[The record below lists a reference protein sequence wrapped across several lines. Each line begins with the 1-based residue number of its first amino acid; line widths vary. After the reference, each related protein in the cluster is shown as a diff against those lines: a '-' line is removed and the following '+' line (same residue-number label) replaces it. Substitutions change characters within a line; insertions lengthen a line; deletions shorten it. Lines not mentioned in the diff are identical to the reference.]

1 VVRRFGHARCG
12 HGVITLSRNDEFDPR
27 VEADGGADEAIGTVR
42 RPRAAARTSLAS
54 REGEERLRT
63 MFDNAPVGIAET
75 DLAGHFMFVNRQYC
89 AIAARA
95 PRDLLRMRLQ
105 DLIHPDDASGSSD
118 SLEKMISQAHNATLE
133 KRYLRPDGTEIWV
146 SHNISF
152 INDGDG
158 KPHFALAVVQDIT
171 DRKRSEEDLR
181 HREETFRHHAEELEQ
196 QLIASGRLV
205 SLGELTASMAH
216 EFNNPLGII
225 LGFTEDL
232 MSDMDA
238 RDPNYRSLQIIDEE
252 ARRCEKIVKDLLEFA
267 RPRSAEFT
275 RTDVGEVIKKTM
287 EMISSR
293 VYKQKVEATT
303 DIAPDLPP
311 IHADAQQLQQ
321 VLANLCLNALDAMP
335 QGGKLTVAARAES
348 SEQLAIIVSD
358 TGFGID
364 QDTLGK
370 IFKPFFTAKKRKG
383 LGLGL
388 PISARIVKAH
398 GGSVQVESAPN
409 QGSAFRIRLPVKNA
423 ETSPA
428 E

>member
-1 VVRRFGHARCG
+1 M
-12 HGVITLSRNDEFDPR
+12 TLSHNDEFDPR
-27 VEADGGADEAIGTVR
+27 VKALHIDRGADEAIGTLTR
-42 RPRAAARTSLAS
+42 SRAAGRPSAA
-54 REGEERLRT
+54 REGEERLRA

-75 DLAGHFMFVNRQYC
+75 DLAGRFIFVNRQYC
-89 AIAARA
+89 AIAART
-95 PRDLLRMRLQ
+95 PHELLRMRLQ
-105 DLIHPDDASGSSD
+105 DLIHPADTSGD
-118 SLEKMISQAHNATLE
+118 QETLE
-133 KRYLRPDGTEIWV
+133 KIITQSQTSSIEKRYVRPDGTEIWV

-152 INDGDG
+152 IKDGEG
-158 KPHFALAVVQDIT
+158 RPRFGLAVVQDVT
-171 DRKRSEEDLR
+171 NRKRSEEDLR
-181 HREETFRHHAEELEQ
+181 RREETFRQHAEELEQ

-232 MSDMDA
+232 MSDMDP

-252 ARRCEKIVKDLLEFA
+252 ARRCEKIVKELLEFS
-267 RPRSAEFT
+267 RPRSVEFT
-275 RTDVGEVIKKTM
+275 RTDVGDVIKKTM

-293 VYKQKVEATT
+293 VFKQKVEATS

-335 QGGKLTVAARAES
+335 HGGKLTVTARAES
-348 SEQLAIIVSD
+348 SDQLAIIVTD

-364 QDTLGK
+364 QDALSK

-388 PISARIVKAH
+388 PISERIVKAH
-398 GGSVQVESAPN
+398 GGSLRVESAPN
-409 QGSAFRIRLPVKNA
+409 QGATFRIRLPMKNA
-423 ETSPA
+423 KISPA